1 MVYKLRRLGL
11 PPVTMSRSAR
21 SFSALARL
29 AMHRRRVVLAGF
41 LAVTVVAGLGAFP
54 LNVEG
59 DLVRLLPDDDPAV
72 RALRAYRDA
81 PGGEGAVMV
90 TVPATADAQGVADR
104 LRALPTVRDVFSGV
118 GGEEGLKLRLLQL
131 EPEQIE
137 DLAES
142 LHAAIVFN
150 DPDLVRR
157 PEPPRSLLPWA
168 QRMLRDSDPD
178 KAARPWTL
186 IVIPAGPPG
195 DPVLAQRLLQ
205 DLEAAVPEAVW
216 MAGPHVTI
224 GRSAREIRS
233 DLARTSVLAL
243 VLIVAVISLAFRS
256 LRATLLVFPPLLVG
270 DLVALSV
277 TQSIA
282 GSLNF
287 YTSAG
292 SAILL
297 GLGIDFAIHLV
308 SRYREERAS
317 GQTPEAA
324 IEATWGTTGPPCAI
338 AGLTTAAGFFALLMT
353 DFRGV
358 SQLGLLLGVGV
369 LACLALMLVVLPV
382 LLLWLDPPPRRT
394 GRLCFGEIRRPRL
407 VIGAYLLLTIAV
419 LAMLPRLE
427 VEYDI
432 SQLREE
438 GMAWDELTPEQ
449 QAYRETAFPPV
460 VVTAQD
466 RRATQVALQQRVDA
480 GEWPHVRGVLS
491 VDSLLPADQA
501 DHLRAI
507 ERLVRV
513 ANHHRLEKADI
524 ADDSELAILRDMS
537 VTPLEIDDLP
547 ASLLQVLGA
556 EHQRVYLLL
565 QGNMADLREARA
577 LVRELAD
584 LREPAVN
591 EFLAQ
596 ASMIDLVLEDLPRMA
611 VLVFCVVVLIVA
623 FDLRRARPI
632 TIAAAG
638 LLFSMAW
645 AMAALIVADVR
656 INLFNVVALPMMLGI
671 GIDTVVHLLHRLRAD
686 DDTGQAL
693 NSTGWAALLSTV
705 TSMAAFF
712 ALTLADNR
720 GVASIGEAVVIGL
733 AAVFLSAI
741 VSVPAAWR
749 SLYPRQAAES

>member
-1 MVYKLRRLGL
+1 
-11 PPVTMSRSAR
+11 
-21 SFSALARL
+21 
-29 AMHRRRVVLAGF
+29 
-41 LAVTVVAGLGAFP
+41 
-54 LNVEG
+54 
-59 DLVRLLPDDDPAV
+59 
-72 RALRAYRDA
+72 
-81 PGGEGAVMV
+81 
-90 TVPATADAQGVADR
+90 
-104 LRALPTVRDVFSGV
+104 
-118 GGEEGLKLRLLQL
+118 
-131 EPEQIE
+131 
-137 DLAES
+137 
-142 LHAAIVFN
+142 
-150 DPDLVRR
+150 
-157 PEPPRSLLPWA
+157 
-168 QRMLRDSDPD
+168 
-178 KAARPWTL
+178 
-186 IVIPAGPPG
+186 
-195 DPVLAQRLLQ
+195 
-205 DLEAAVPEAVW
+205 
-216 MAGPHVTI
+216 
-224 GRSAREIRS
+224 
-233 DLARTSVLAL
+233 
-243 VLIVAVISLAFRS
+243 
-256 LRATLLVFPPLLVG
+256 
-270 DLVALSV
+270 
-277 TQSIA
+277 
-282 GSLNF
+282 
-287 YTSAG
+287 
-292 SAILL
+292 
-297 GLGIDFAIHLV
+297 
-308 SRYREERAS
+308 
-317 GQTPEAA
+317 
-324 IEATWGTTGPPCAI
+324 
-338 AGLTTAAGFFALLMT
+338 MT

-394 GRLCFGEIRRPRL
+394 GRLRFGEIRRPRL
-407 VIGAYLLLTIAV
+407 VVGAYLLLTIAV

-466 RRATQVALQQRVDA
+466 RRATRVALQQRVDA

-507 ERLVRV
+507 ERLVLV

-577 LVRELAD
+577 LVQELAD

-749 SLYPRQAAES
+749 ALYPRQAAES